1 MEAVAKKY
9 RPGKIRENNKK
20 SILAAAEQEFVT
32 HGFKGATMQ
41 RIAERANLPKANV
54 HYYFSS
60 KLSLYA
66 AVLSN
71 ILKLWDQSFNRLSPE
86 DAPEEALAAYIH
98 TKIMFSRKNPL
109 ASRIFAQEII
119 NGGPHLTEYF
129 GEDYRTWF
137 RGRAQVFKA
146 WSDQGKMDPV
156 DPVHLIFLLWSSTQ
170 HYADFSYQIAQAL
183 GKDKL
188 EQFDYDQATETL
200 TRIILK
206 GLGITPNQ
214 R

>member
-20 SILAAAEQEFVT
+20 SILASAEQEFVI

-41 RIAERANLPKANV
+41 RIAERAKLPKANV
-54 HYYFSS
+54 HYYFSN
-60 KLSLYA
+60 KLSLYT
-66 AVLSN
+66 AVLAN
-71 ILKLWDQSFNRLSPE
+71 ILGLWDQSFNGLSPE
-86 DAPEEALAAYIH
+86 DDPAEALKRYIH
-98 TKIMFSRKNPL
+98 TKVMFSRKNPL

-137 RGRAQVFKA
+137 RGRANVFKA
-146 WSDQGKMDPV
+146 WSEQGRMDPV

-170 HYADFSYQIAQAL
+170 HYADFSYQITQAL
-183 GKDKL
+183 GKDVL
-188 EQFDYDQATETL
+188 DQSDYDQATDTL
-200 TRIILK
+200 TQIILK
-206 GLGITPNQ
+206 GLGISPSKV
-214 R
+214 

>member
-1 MEAVAKKY
+1 
-9 RPGKIRENNKK
+9 
-20 SILAAAEQEFVT
+20 
-32 HGFKGATMQ
+32 MQ

-54 HYYFSS
+54 HYYFSN

-71 ILKLWDQSFNRLSPE
+71 ILKLWDHSFNGLSPG
-86 DAPEEALAAYIH
+86 DDPEEALAAYIH

-183 GKDKL
+183 GKDTL
-188 EQFDYDQATETL
+188 EQSDYDQATETL
-200 TRIILK
+200 TRIVLK

>member
-20 SILAAAEQEFVT
+20 SILAAAEQEFVA

-41 RIAERANLPKANV
+41 RIAQRANLPKANV
-54 HYYFSS
+54 HYYFSN

-71 ILKLWDQSFNRLSPE
+71 ILKLWDQSFDRLSPE
-86 DAPEEALAAYIH
+86 DDPEEALAAYIH

-109 ASRIFAQEII
+109 ASRIFAQEVI
-119 NGGPHLTEYF
+119 NGGPHLTAYF
-129 GEDYRTWF
+129 GEDYREWF
-137 RGRAQVFKA
+137 RDRAQVFKA
-146 WSDQGKMDPV
+146 WSDQGKMAPV

-170 HYADFSYQIAQAL
+170 HYADFSYQITRAL
-183 GKDKL
+183 GKDTL
-188 EQFDYDQATETL
+188 GQSDYDQATETL

-206 GLGITPNQ
+206 GLDITSDQ
-214 R
+214 T

>member
-1 MEAVAKKY
+1 MDAVAKKY
-9 RPGKIRENNKK
+9 RPGKIRANNKK

-54 HYYFSS
+54 HYYFSN

-66 AVLSN
+66 AVLSH
-71 ILKLWDQSFNRLSPE
+71 ILKLWDQSFNSLTTE
-86 DAPEEALAAYIH
+86 DDPEEALAAYIH

-129 GEDYRTWF
+129 GEDYRKWF
-137 RGRAQVFKA
+137 RGHRYSSHGLTGEK
-146 WSDQGKMDPV
+146 WMR
-156 DPVHLIFLLWSSTQ
+156 LILCTLFFCSGHPPSIM
-170 HYADFSYQIAQAL
+170 QIS
-183 GKDKL
+183 
-188 EQFDYDQATETL
+188 L
-200 TRIILK
+200 TR
-206 GLGITPNQ
+206 
-214 R
+214 